1 MLSAA
6 AAGALGGFLV
16 GRREVLRGRTERRQ
30 GQTAGAGVP
39 RPSRVGVPTRFVAMA
54 ERERAERRRLAAALR
69 AHPPTPTPAPAE
81 DVVPPARWVTVQ
93 APDEHLYPQ
102 SL

>member
-1 MLSAA
+1 
-6 AAGALGGFLV
+6 
-16 GRREVLRGRTERRQ
+16 
-30 GQTAGAGVP
+30 
-39 RPSRVGVPTRFVAMA
+39 MA

-69 AHPPTPTPAPAE
+69 AHPPAPAPAE